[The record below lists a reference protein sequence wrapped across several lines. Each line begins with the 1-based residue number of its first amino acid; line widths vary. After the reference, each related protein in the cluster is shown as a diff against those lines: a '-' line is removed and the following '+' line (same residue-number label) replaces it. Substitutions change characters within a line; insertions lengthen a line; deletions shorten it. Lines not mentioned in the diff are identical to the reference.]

1 MKNLV
6 LGIALV
12 ASMIA
17 LPMTA
22 IAAMSDEEAAEL
34 VKTMLEDNKSATDII
49 ETLMEDGRSL
59 QDATVIAVENSEGH
73 AQFNLARVGICLSE
87 DSTRAEQVGRACVD
101 VCSPDSK
108 DIIESLIEGYVT
120 GACDPPDYE
129 YSSTPGGG
137 TIVSPDVS
145 PSS

>member
-1 MKNLV
+1 MKKLV
-6 LGIALV
+6 LRVVMV
-12 ASMIA
+12 ASM
-17 LPMTA
+17 TA
-22 IAAMSDEEAAEL
+22 MPLTVSAAMTDAEAAEL

-87 DSTRAEQVGRACVD
+87 DSTKAEQVGRACID
-101 VCSPDSK
+101 VCSPSST

-120 GACDPPDYE
+120 GACDPPEYE
-129 YSSTPGGG
+129 YSSTPSGGG
-137 TIVSPDVS
+137 VS
-145 PSS
+145 PSD